1 MGIERAHVVGA
12 SMGGMIVQSMA
23 IAQPERVL
31 SLTSIMSN
39 TGDLTLGQ
47 ADPAFLG
54 ELMAVQPMSPETAV
68 ESGIALQRLISG
80 PLFDEVQA
88 RDHTQRAFD
97 RSFRPAGVAFQ
108 TAAIF
113 SSPHR
118 TQALGTRTI
127 SILVLR
133 GRVDSCPSVAARR
146 LRPPSPAPASLCST
160 RWRMISPRRCG
171 PRPSTPSPRS
181 QESLP
186 RRRPGAHLL
195 QDQPSGNGLVE
206 QNRPNRPRSASKAFL
221 ITRISGDRSAD
232 AVFTPLHPSS
242 RAAIR
247 SISPHRNAVSA
258 SIVRPDR
265 PRYALRWWPM
275 RRVTLTVPPAPG
287 ISP

>member
-1 MGIERAHVVGA
+1 
-12 SMGGMIVQSMA
+12 MIVQSMA

-97 RSFRPAGVAFQ
+97 RSFHPAGVAFQ

-113 SSPHR
+113 SSPDR
-118 TQALGTRTI
+118 TQALCTLTI

-133 GRVDSCPSVAARR
+133 GRVD
-146 LRPPSPAPASLCST
+146 LC
-160 RWRMISPRRCG
+160 
-171 PRPSTPSPRS
+171 
-181 QESLP
+181 
-186 RRRPGAHLL
+186 PGAHLL

-221 ITRISGDRSAD
+221 IARISGDRSAD
-232 AVFTPLHPSS
+232 AVFTPLQPSS